1 MDDGMREY
9 LRSLQASIE
18 TQEATIESLRGKNK
32 RLEEKLLTAE
42 SYSEELRLQVQNLSQ
57 EVEALKSELLA
68 QKEKIVKSD
77 EDQTSAMMTVG
88 NVAEEIT
95 KAASEVVH
103 EQFLKSMVYE
113 KTSGLYYDQNS
124 GYYYDA
130 NKKMYYDGN
139 SGYYLRYNFE
149 ANEYEKV
156 NSDNVVI
163 NENSASPVTST
174 TVSSDTETLPSDSE
188 ISQENEKMD
197 HEHLNKNGEK
207 KEGAAVSDERL
218 SEGELSSDSPP
229 PAKLSRKSNAAK
241 LEKKNIR
248 KEQKRLKKELK
259 IPCIRM
265 VVHTTTESS
274 AIHIGTLFI
283 ITW

>member
-77 EDQTSAMMTVG
+77 EDQTSAMITVG

-130 NKKMYYDGN
+130 NKVSKIKSIY
-139 SGYYLRYNFE
+139 F
-149 ANEYEKV
+149 
-156 NSDNVVI
+156 NV
-163 NENSASPVTST
+163 
-174 TVSSDTETLPSDSE
+174 
-188 ISQENEKMD
+188 
-197 HEHLNKNGEK
+197 
-207 KEGAAVSDERL
+207 
-218 SEGELSSDSPP
+218 
-229 PAKLSRKSNAAK
+229 
-241 LEKKNIR
+241 
-248 KEQKRLKKELK
+248 
-259 IPCIRM
+259 IPDL
-265 VVHTTTESS
+265 
-274 AIHIGTLFI
+274 HIDIFYFS
-283 ITW
+283 

>member
-18 TQEATIESLRGKNK
+18 TQEATIEGLRGKNK

-57 EVEALKSELLA
+57 EVETLKSELLA
-68 QKEKIVKSD
+68 QKESSKGCTSTCIKAGLVTCDD
-77 EDQTSAMMTVG
+77 EDQSGAMMTVE

-130 NKKMYYDGN
+130 T
-139 SGYYLRYNFE
+139 
-149 ANEYEKV
+149 KV
-156 NSDNVVI
+156 
-163 NENSASPVTST
+163 
-174 TVSSDTETLPSDSE
+174 
-188 ISQENEKMD
+188 
-197 HEHLNKNGEK
+197 
-207 KEGAAVSDERL
+207 
-218 SEGELSSDSPP
+218 
-229 PAKLSRKSNAAK
+229 
-241 LEKKNIR
+241 
-248 KEQKRLKKELK
+248 
-259 IPCIRM
+259 C
-265 VVHTTTESS
+265 
-274 AIHIGTLFI
+274 
-283 ITW
+283 